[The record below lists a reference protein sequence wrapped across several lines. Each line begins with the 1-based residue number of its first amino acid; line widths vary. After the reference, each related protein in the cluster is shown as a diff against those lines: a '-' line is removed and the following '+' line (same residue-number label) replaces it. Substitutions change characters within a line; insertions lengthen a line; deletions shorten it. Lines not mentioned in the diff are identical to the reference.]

1 MCCVSVSL
9 NYQSDIK
16 KRKAKRFVSF
26 NVCCAFASFYFAF
39 CFLKITNR
47 EVVFLISA
55 IQNLLILN
63 GAFSNYWQASQPG
76 SSIAQ
81 NFTSVAATAAGA
93 ATAGAAALG
102 ADDWL
107 ETAFI

>member
-47 EVVFLISA
+47 EVVF
-55 IQNLLILN
+55 
-63 GAFSNYWQASQPG
+63 
-76 SSIAQ
+76 
-81 NFTSVAATAAGA
+81 
-93 ATAGAAALG
+93 
-102 ADDWL
+102 
-107 ETAFI
+107 